1 MTPDRVM
8 GQMTR
13 SKRFLAVL
21 SAGLM
26 LSAAT
31 TALAQSAKE
40 KRASAPTTSTTSAGT
55 GDVVAKAGDQD
66 LTRDEVRA
74 IVDALPPAD
83 RAALVRDPALFSQT
97 LRVILAN
104 RLVLNEALSKK
115 WHEQPN
121 IAAQLQRVRDNAIVE
136 AYLQSVSGVPE
147 GYPSEA
153 EVQRAYDANKSAL
166 VMPRQFQL
174 AQIFV
179 SLPEAADKDT
189 EEKAKKKLA
198 DIQAKLKSGTDF
210 AAVAKADSDERASG
224 EQGGEI
230 GWVADSQIRP
240 EIKSQVLALT
250 KGGVS
255 APIQV
260 PGGWHIVK
268 LLDSKDAGTAPFA
281 SVKEGLAQRLR
292 AQRIEAN
299 RRAYLAKLLEQ
310 SPPTINELALG
321 SVIGQA
327 KN

>member
-1 MTPDRVM
+1 
-8 GQMTR
+8 MTR
-13 SKRFLAVL
+13 SKRFLAIL

-26 LSAAT
+26 LTASAAAT

-40 KRASAPTTSTTSAGT
+40 KRASAPATSTTSAGT

-136 AYLQSVSGVPE
+136 AYLQSISGVPE

-179 SLPEAADKDT
+179 ALPEAADKDT
-189 EEKAKKKLA
+189 DEKAKKKLA

-281 SVKEGLAQRLR
+281 TVKEGLAQRLR

-310 SPPTINELALG
+310 SPPTINELALS